1 MGGERLQYMC
11 CVKGVQFSV
20 SFSGCFVDYG
30 REWIEDNR
38 VYVYDVCYSQLLL
51 SDYRT
56 TCLLHAD
63 RG

>member
-1 MGGERLQYMC
+1 MC